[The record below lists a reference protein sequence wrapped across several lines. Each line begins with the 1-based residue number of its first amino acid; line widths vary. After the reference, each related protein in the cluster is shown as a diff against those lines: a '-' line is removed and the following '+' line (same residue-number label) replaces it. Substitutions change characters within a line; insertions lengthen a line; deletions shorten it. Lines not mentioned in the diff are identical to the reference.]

1 MGGVLA
7 DKQETIHLLIPSFT
21 HLTNTPGKSSLM
33 LLLEASGMAEITH
46 WHGRV
51 GHKAAQLLEYS
62 AFLPPYKVVL
72 NILYKPQSILTEPG
86 KKVT

>member
-21 HLTNTPGKSSLM
+21 HLTNTPGKSSFM

-46 WHGRV
+46 WKCV
-51 GHKAAQLLEYS
+51 
-62 AFLPPYKVVL
+62 
-72 NILYKPQSILTEPG
+72 
-86 KKVT
+86 